1 MLYDEL
7 EYFNNLDEE
16 EEVVK
21 FFRFNLLNFLFY
33 LCLIL
38 LFINFKKY
46 ILIIICFNVYLN
58 IGIIGVRFV
67 RIY

>member
-38 LFINFKKY
+38 LFINYNIYWLLFV
-46 ILIIICFNVYLN
+46 FNLYLN

>member
-1 MLYDEL
+1 MLCDEL

-38 LFINFKKY
+38 LFINYNIYWLLFV
-46 ILIIICFNVYLN
+46 FNLYLN